1 MDERQVFIIVD
12 LGRKDSM
19 SEQAPHVEVFSRNKV
34 SRSRISLVAVVIPV
48 MAISGFAVYALL
60 PFIVIIGYGLLALA
74 TIGALYLVAL
84 LFVDIYQR
92 WLQAPYIHVSEQN
105 GMFNTKAGRMYPL
118 ALPAPHVT
126 VREDKETEAELD
138 KNIIDLWKG
147 GRHSYRAIAED
158 LKTNYPR
165 VQKVLADY
173 KKQQGIA

>member
-19 SEQAPHVEVFSRNKV
+19 SEQPHVEVFSRNRI
-34 SRSRISLVAVVIPV
+34 SRSTVILGVIPV
-48 MAISGFAVYALL
+48 TLFSGLLVFALWQFLFWIAIGVLALL
-60 PFIVIIGYGLLALA
+60 S
-74 TIGALYLVAL
+74 IGALYLVVRL
-84 LFVDIYQR
+84 GIDIYQR
-92 WLQAPYIHVSEQN
+92 WLHAPYIHVSEQN

-118 ALPAPHVT
+118 ALPAPRVT
-126 VREDKETEAELD
+126 VHEDKETEAELD

>member
-1 MDERQVFIIVD
+1 
-12 LGRKDSM
+12 M
-19 SEQAPHVEVFSRNKV
+19 SEPHIEVLSRNRI
-34 SRSRISLVAVVIPV
+34 SRSTVILGVIPV
-48 MAISGFAVYALL
+48 TLFSGLLVFALWQFLFWIAIGVLALL
-60 PFIVIIGYGLLALA
+60 S
-74 TIGALYLVAL
+74 IGALYLIAIAL
-84 LFVDIYQR
+84 IDVRRRWIHAHVVHLGEHGVVD
-92 WLQAPYIHVSEQN
+92 AVSW
-105 GMFNTKAGRMYPL
+105 RMLPL

>member
-1 MDERQVFIIVD
+1 
-12 LGRKDSM
+12 M
-19 SEQAPHVEVFSRNKV
+19 SEQPHIEVLSRNRV
-34 SRSRISLVAVVIPV
+34 NRSRISLIVVTIPV
-48 MAISGFAVYALL
+48 MVLSGLVAYALL
-60 PFIVIIGYGLLALA
+60 PFLWLIGYGVMTLA

-84 LFVDIYQR
+84 LYLDIKR
-92 WLQAPYIHVSEQN
+92 RVLHARYIPVSERE
-105 GMFNTKAGRMYPL
+105 GMFDAMTSRMYPL

-165 VQKVLADY
+165 VQRVIAEH

>member
-1 MDERQVFIIVD
+1 
-12 LGRKDSM
+12 M
-19 SEQAPHVEVFSRNKV
+19 SEQPHVEVFSRNRI
-34 SRSRISLVAVVIPV
+34 SRSTVILGVIPV
-48 MAISGFAVYALL
+48 TLFSGLLVFALWQFLFWIAIGVLALL
-60 PFIVIIGYGLLALA
+60 S
-74 TIGALYLVAL
+74 IGALYLVVRL
-84 LFVDIYQR
+84 GIDIYQR
-92 WLQAPYIHVSEQN
+92 WLHAPYIHVSEQN

-118 ALPAPHVT
+118 ALPAPRVT
-126 VREDKETEAELD
+126 VHEDKETEAELD

>member
-1 MDERQVFIIVD
+1 
-12 LGRKDSM
+12 M
-19 SEQAPHVEVFSRNKV
+19 SEQQQPHVEVFSRNKLN
-34 SRSRISLVAVVIPV
+34 RSPVLVAPV
-48 MAISGFAVYALL
+48 TIFSLALSGVLVFALWQFLYWIAIGVLT
-60 PFIVIIGYGLLALA
+60 LLA
-74 TIGALYLVAL
+74 IGAAYLVAL
-84 LFVDIYQR
+84 LYLDIKR
-92 WLQAPYIHVSEQN
+92 RALHARYIPVSERE
-105 GMFNTKAGRMYPL
+105 GVFDAMTSRMYPL

>member
-1 MDERQVFIIVD
+1 
-12 LGRKDSM
+12 M
-19 SEQAPHVEVFSRNKV
+19 SEPHIEVLSRNRI
-34 SRSRISLVAVVIPV
+34 SRSTVILGVIPV
-48 MAISGFAVYALL
+48 TLFSGLLVFALWQFLFWIAIGVLALL
-60 PFIVIIGYGLLALA
+60 S
-74 TIGALYLVAL
+74 IGALYLVVRL
-84 LFVDIYQR
+84 GIDIYQR
-92 WLQAPYIHVSEQN
+92 WLHAPYIHVSEQN

-118 ALPAPHVT
+118 ALPAPRVT
-126 VREDKETEAELD
+126 VHEDKETEAELD

>member
-1 MDERQVFIIVD
+1 
-12 LGRKDSM
+12 M
-19 SEQAPHVEVFSRNKV
+19 SEQPHVEVFSRNRI
-34 SRSRISLVAVVIPV
+34 SRSTVILGVIPV
-48 MAISGFAVYALL
+48 TLFSGLLVFALWQFLFWIAIGVLALL
-60 PFIVIIGYGLLALA
+60 S
-74 TIGALYLVAL
+74 IGALYLVVRL
-84 LFVDIYQR
+84 GIDIYQR
-92 WLQAPYIHVSEQN
+92 WLHAPYIHVSEQN

-118 ALPAPHVT
+118 ALPAPRVT